1 MLRVAVVGSGPAGIY
16 TAEALIKQAALLP
29 VPTAIKVD
37 VIDRLPTP
45 YGLVRYGVAPDH
57 KSIKSV
63 ANYLRR
69 VLESPDVR
77 FVGGVSLGVDVTR
90 DELLAAYDAVVY
102 ATGAMRDRRLGIDG
116 EDLPGSYA
124 ATDFVNWYCGH
135 PDVDPGAFTLDASSV
150 AVIGVGNVA
159 VDVARILARD
169 PAELEATDIPE
180 PVMDALRASRVREV
194 HMIGRR
200 GPAQAKFTT
209 KELRELGDLAGVSVS
224 VPADEF
230 ELEDGFDRSGESA
243 TLAASDRRVRGNLVA
258 MAGWSGAAAE
268 DAAASENDAAA
279 SGGAAGAPAR
289 ELRLRFW
296 LRPVEIEKSA
306 EGTVGGLR
314 LERTRLTEDGEF
326 EGTGEFET
334 LDVQMVLRSVGYQ
347 SVPLPGVPFDP
358 KSHTVPNA
366 AGRVLS
372 ETGEPLPG
380 EYVAGWLK
388 RGPTGVIGTNKADA
402 AETVQ
407 ALLADMAGGPAP
419 GETKLPRPG
428 LLRMPGSASGG
439 GPAADASAGSAAA
452 ELADSAV
459 DTAVGLADAAGAAG
473 DTAGAEAAAEVAAEA
488 WALAELL
495 AARGVDHVSYEAWLR
510 VSAAEEELAR
520 SLGRGDRVKL
530 PHRDA
535 VWSAAR
541 G

>member
-16 TAEALIKQAALLP
+16 TAEALIKQAAMLP
-29 VPTAIKVD
+29 VPLAIKVD

-77 FVGGVSLGVDVTR
+77 FVGGITLGVDVTR

-135 PDVDPGAFTLDASSV
+135 PDVDPDAFTLDAESV

-169 PAELEATDIPE
+169 PAELETTDIPE

-194 HMIGRR
+194 HVIGRR

-209 KELRELGDLAGVSVS
+209 KELRELGELAGVEVS
-224 VPADEF
+224 VPAPEF
-230 ELEDGFDRSGESA
+230 DLEGGFDRSGESA
-243 TLAASDRRVRGNLVA
+243 TLAAADRRVRGNLVA
-258 MAGWSGAAAE
+258 MAGWSGAA
-268 DAAASENDAAA
+268 NDAATDR
-279 SGGAAGAPAR
+279 AAAPAPTAATATDAAPAR
-289 ELRLRFW
+289 KLRLRFW
-296 LRPVEIEKSA
+296 LRPVGIEKSA
-306 EGTVGGLR
+306 DGAVGGLR
-314 LERTRLTEDGEF
+314 LERTRLTESGEF

-334 LDVQMVLRSVGYQ
+334 IDVQMVLRSVGYQ

-372 ETGEPLPG
+372 ETGQPLPG

-407 ALLADMAGGPAP
+407 ALLADLAGGPAP

-428 LLRMPGSASGG
+428 LLRMPGSANPA
-439 GPAADASAGSAAA
+439 GPPDATAAAD
-452 ELADSAV
+452 LADTAV
-459 DTAVGLADAAGAAG
+459 DTAVGLADAAAAAG
-473 DTAGAEAAAEVAAEA
+473 DTAGAEAAAEVASEA